1 MALLGDGDA
10 LLKDKL
16 LVRDLLL
23 AGDDCRDEAKF
34 AEGDTLLE
42 GAGLKYELLLDLCF

>member
-16 LVRDLLL
+16 LERDLLL
-23 AGDDCRDEAKF
+23 AGDDCRDVI